1 VRIEGPSNTTEVSFA
16 ELVTA
21 VLASPLAR
29 FVRTLTLRGA
39 PAAVIEA
46 VPETPPAHL
55 AKLRL
60 LVVARPQNAAV
71 LGIYKDRGIE
81 VEIQIEHEPRY
92 RPNVE

>member
-1 VRIEGPSNTTEVSFA
+1 VTE
-16 ELVTA
+16 
-21 VLASPLAR
+21 VLASPITR

-46 VPETPPAHL
+46 VPEAPPAHL

-60 LVVARPQNAAV
+60 LVIARPQHAAV
-71 LGIYKDRGIE
+71 LGIYNDRGIE
-81 VEIQIEHEPRY
+81 VEIQLEHDEPRY